1 MSKRTD
7 DIMNIFNQLKAQYE
21 ATANSNVNILDEDN
35 EQRKTEMDD
44 HQDLIEKM
52 DIFSLKVKKNMLELK
67 KINHEIFAMQEYK
80 QKLLDVLSDMNSL
93 EHKYKHLF
101 SKNTLIDLEVEKP
114 IENMKKILVG
124 QGAYVPYSLQ
134 QLLTTES
141 TFGAHSSLGEY
152 RAEVTDA
159 NTKINSLSDITRFTR
174 SSYLFKDPYVT
185 SIKDICDKID
195 ERIET
200 KKEEIAKLNESI
212 NVYKRALKS
221 FETDKTL
228 FGKYKCTIC
237 FENEVTHCLMP
248 CGHTFCDACSKKL
261 QKKCFACNGEVK
273 TVTKMFMLGN
283 DDNEVTEPEY
293 VNPTLPHQTI
303 HLRFANYN

>member
-1 MSKRTD
+1 MMLK
-7 DIMNIFNQLKAQYE
+7 FNRLKKQYE
-21 ATANSNVNILDEDN
+21 AGTMRESVLSNDDEDN

-44 HQDLIEKM
+44 HHDLIEKM
-52 DIFSLKVKKNMLELK
+52 DIFALKVKQNMLELK
-67 KINHEIFAMQEYK
+67 NINHEIFALQEYK
-80 QKLLDVLSDMNSL
+80 QKLLEVLSDMNAL

-101 SKNTLIDLEVEKP
+101 SKNAIIDMEVEKP

-124 QGAYVPYSLQ
+124 QGAESLQ
-134 QLLTTES
+134 QLTTES
-141 TFGAHSSLGEY
+141 TFGAHSSLGEF
-152 RAEVTDA
+152 RGEVTDD

-174 SSYLFKDPYVT
+174 SAYLFKDPYVT
-185 SIKDICDKID
+185 SMKEICEKID

-200 KKEEIAKLNESI
+200 KKEAIDKLNDSI

-221 FETDKTL
+221 FETDKIL

-273 TVTKMFMLGN
+273 EVTKMFMLGN
-283 DDNEVTEPEY
+283 DDNEVTEMEY
-293 VNPTLPHQTI
+293 VNPTLPHQ
-303 HLRFANYN
+303 HVRFANYN